1 MTTSAPETSER
12 LITGSELAAMGN
24 IGRCELVEGRI
35 IPMSPTGSEGM
46 HGFVEAALGAALLD
60 YVRRCKIG
68 RVGVGE
74 VGVYTRRNPDTV
86 RGMDVFFISN
96 ERYAQRTSRSFL
108 DVAPELIAEVLS
120 PEDSWSGVMQKI
132 REYFEI
138 GARLVWIVDPQ
149 ARRVYAYRSMTD
161 VREFTD
167 VDELPGDDV
176 LPGFS
181 VPVAALFE

>member
-1 MTTSAPETSER
+1 
-12 LITGSELAAMGN
+12 
-24 IGRCELVEGRI
+24 
-35 IPMSPTGSEGM
+35 
-46 HGFVEAALGAALLD
+46 
-60 YVRRCKIG
+60 
-68 RVGVGE
+68 
-74 VGVYTRRNPDTV
+74 V

-120 PEDSWSGVMQKI
+120 PEDSWSGVMQKM

-138 GARLVWIVDPQ
+138 GARLVWIVDPH

-161 VREFTD
+161 VREFTEA
-167 VDELPGDDV
+167 DELPGDDV

>member
-1 MTTSAPETSER
+1 MTTSAPETAER

-120 PEDSWSGVMQKI
+120 PEDSWSGVMQK
-132 REYFEI
+132 
-138 GARLVWIVDPQ
+138 
-149 ARRVYAYRSMTD
+149 
-161 VREFTD
+161 
-167 VDELPGDDV
+167 
-176 LPGFS
+176 
-181 VPVAALFE
+181 